1 MLVDRS
7 NAGRLRV
14 GGEDRLAFLHGQ
26 STNDLQALQP
36 GQGCDTVRR
45 AGGTGGV
52 QDRGAGAFQ
61 KEVCLLRWC
70 IVVCAT
76 SAVWLWMG
84 RHCS

>member
-45 AGGTGGV
+45 AGGTG
-52 QDRGAGAFQ
+52 RSAGPGGWGLSI
-61 KEVCLLRWC
+61 EVCLLRLC
-70 IVVCAT
+70 SVFCAT

-84 RHCS
+84 HHCS